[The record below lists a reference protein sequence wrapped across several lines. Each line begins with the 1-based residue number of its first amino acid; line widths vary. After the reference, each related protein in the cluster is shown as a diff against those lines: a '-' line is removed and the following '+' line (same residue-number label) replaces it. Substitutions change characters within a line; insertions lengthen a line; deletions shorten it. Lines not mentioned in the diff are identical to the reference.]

1 MLKNHPRGLMVLFF
15 TEMWERFGFYIMMA
29 IFYLYMEKNL
39 GWDDKQKGSY
49 YGAFLGMVYFVPIL
63 GGFLG
68 DRVLGQRHTIRLGA
82 ILMTFGYVALAF
94 SSLERIAFFY
104 AGLVLVAV
112 GTGLFKANISVLV
125 GNLYEEGSK
134 FKDAAFNIFYMGVNL
149 GAALAPLAATLISN
163 RYHSYNLSF
172 AAAAVGM
179 VFSLV
184 IFQAGRKYLIPA
196 HASGLSVE
204 GVPPSGRGRDARDT
218 TAASRDEDW
227 QRIASLFT
235 LFIIAIFFWVA
246 FYQNGSSLTLFAER
260 STVKLDWL
268 KPETYQFFNPFFIL
282 VLTPLLVAAFG
293 RMREKGLEPSS
304 ASKIFAGM
312 AIMGLSVIIMVFAS
326 QTGGDRDENLMSPLW
341 LISSYFAVTVSEI
354 LVSPM
359 GLSFVSKVAPVRMR
373 GLMMGCWFG
382 STAIG
387 SYGSGLLGKYYSQ
400 FPHHTF
406 FLVIAAM
413 PFCSALLVL
422 PFLKRLNKFSR

>member
-29 IFYLYMEKNL
+29 IFYLYMDKSL
-39 GWDDKQKGSY
+39 GWNDERKGSL
-49 YGAFLGMVYFVPIL
+49 YGAFLGTVYFIPIL

-68 DRVLGQRHTIRLGA
+68 DRVLGQRNTIRLGA
-82 ILMTFGYVALAF
+82 VLMAFGYVALTF
-94 SSLERIAFFY
+94 SSLQRLALFY
-104 AGLVLVAV
+104 VGLLLVAV

-149 GAALAPLAATLISN
+149 GAALAPLAATFISN

-179 VFSLV
+179 VFSLI
-184 IFQAGRKYLIPA
+184 IFQIGRRHLLPARAVNPKPAPAG
-196 HASGLSVE
+196 GE
-204 GVPPSGRGRDARDT
+204 
-218 TAASRDEDW
+218 TAAISSRDEDR

-282 VLTPLLVAAFG
+282 LLTPLLVAAFG

-304 ASKIFAGM
+304 ASKIFTGM
-312 AIMGLSVIIMVFAS
+312 VVMGLSVVIMVFAS
-326 QTGGDRDENLMSPLW
+326 RAGGNLDENVMSPWW
-341 LISSYFAVTVSEI
+341 LISSYFVVTISEI

-359 GLSFVSKVAPVRMR
+359 GLSFVSKVSPQRMR

-400 FPHHTF
+400 FPHHSF
-406 FLVIAAM
+406 FLIIAAM

-422 PFLKRLNKFSR
+422 PFLKRLNRFSR